1 VTDTGCGVVAEA
13 KPLIFERL
21 YQDPNAVDNSRKGL
35 GLGLFITKELV
46 GLHGGRI
53 WFASEP
59 GEGSTFS
66 FTLPLYSLAK
76 LLFPVITYHDRLRDG
91 VVLVKVVLRPR
102 SKPPRG
108 RWKDMCQRCLET
120 LQRCV
125 YLDKD
130 LVLPPMAP
138 VGLEETFFV
147 VASTDMDR
155 VSLMTTRI
163 REQMERVADLN
174 AEGELD
180 VSAAAVTLP
189 HPESDD
195 PLEKQV
201 LEVANR
207 VTEMAR
213 SATATTQNSK

>member
-1 VTDTGCGVVAEA
+1 
-13 KPLIFERL
+13 
-21 YQDPNAVDNSRKGL
+21 
-35 GLGLFITKELV
+35 
-46 GLHGGRI
+46 
-53 WFASEP
+53 
-59 GEGSTFS
+59 
-66 FTLPLYSLAK
+66 
-76 LLFPVITYHDRLRDG
+76 
-91 VVLVKVVLRPR
+91 
-102 SKPPRG
+102 
-108 RWKDMCQRCLET
+108 
-120 LQRCV
+120 
-125 YLDKD
+125 
-130 LVLPPMAP
+130 MAP